1 MYKFDKGNH
10 RLFVKGSRED
20 DDPDNIADSNDRHLI
35 NDNTVDRQ
43 QYEFDSKNH
52 MASASQETRELFRTS
67 NNRAGLKTVQTK
79 RVAKKITTVNRGE
92 QRKLVSPIFIFL
104 FVLYLLIHPFEA
116 Y

>member
-20 DDPDNIADSNDRHLI
+20 DDPDNIADSNNDNHLI
-35 NDNTVDRQ
+35 NDHTIDRQ
-43 QYEFDSKNH
+43 HYDFDSKNH

-92 QRKLVSPIFIFL
+92 QRKLIV
-104 FVLYLLIHPFEA
+104 
-116 Y
+116 